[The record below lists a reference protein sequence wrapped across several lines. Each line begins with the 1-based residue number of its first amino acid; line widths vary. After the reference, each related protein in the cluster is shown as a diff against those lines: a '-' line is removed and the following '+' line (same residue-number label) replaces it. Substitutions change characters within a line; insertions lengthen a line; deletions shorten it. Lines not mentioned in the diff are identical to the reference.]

1 MKLKKA
7 KTWEQISE
15 GVVSATDIK
24 NMEENKWTITLLLAD
39 RTNANQAA
47 TIQVALVRGPA
58 YDVINNTLPAVV
70 GQTSKVNEKPYKY
83 LSCAV
88 RRAVKEYKQALRT
101 GKWKVLV
108 K

>member
-15 GVVSATDIK
+15 GVVSATEIK
-24 NMEENKWTITLLLAD
+24 NMEEKKWTITLVLSN
-39 RTNANQAA
+39 RTVAHQVG
-47 TIQVALVRGPA
+47 TITVAHVRGPSFQ
-58 YDVINNTLPAVV
+58 VCNNVTGTVV
-70 GQTSKVNEKPYKY
+70 SKRYKY

-88 RRAVKEYKQALRT
+88 RRAVKEYKTAIRT
-101 GKWKVLV
+101 GNWKVLV